1 VTPSNPRERFA
12 ELSGRADA
20 RLDLAECALLIAA
33 EEYPSLDVGSYL
45 LRLDALAERA
55 GPPIAGADSPMERV
69 ELDRRRGI
77 PITLSL
83 VFTEVAR
90 RVGIP
95 AWGVGFPGHF
105 LVAVEADGRILVD
118 PFDGRLI
125 DAGVCQRRLEALLGA
140 GAVLDA
146 AVHLRAATPREILVR
161 MLTNLK
167 HVYLRERDFGRAL
180 GCCERILLLV
190 PDLPHELRDRGLVY
204 ERLECFAAARTDLE
218 RFLLLAPDDPT
229 ASVVRERIA
238 ALHQR
243 TRSLH

>member
-69 ELDRRRGI
+69 ERLNRFLFVDEGFAGNRERYEDPRNSFLNEVLDRRRGI

-180 GCCERILLLV
+180 GCCERILLL
-190 PDLPHELRDRGLVY
+190 
-204 ERLECFAAARTDLE
+204 
-218 RFLLLAPDDPT
+218 APDDPT